1 MERGNEHIMKQ
12 FRVLKKTGYWEN
24 DKKATELKG
33 LRNRRRIWSDLDGIL
48 DRVEEMRLKDE
59 LL

>member
-1 MERGNEHIMKQ
+1 MKQ
-12 FRVLKKTGYWEN
+12 FIVLKTTGYWEN

-48 DRVEEMRLKDE
+48 DRVEDMRLKDE